1 MAHMDARRES
11 ARGWS
16 WSIAKWSD
24 TVCAVGK
31 RFRAGLPVA
40 CALCRGP
47 ARGDRLCLACAQ
59 QVTGSMQANIPRC
72 MRCCLALGS
81 EAACS
86 DCAFH
91 APAFDRIIA
100 GFDYLA
106 PADTLI
112 HYLKVQKQFTL
123 APLLAGLL
131 ADAVRN
137 AQPALPHDA
146 ILVPVPASRAS
157 LLQRGFNPAAEVAR
171 CLAKELGVAYRP
183 ALLRRTHDGLKQAQL
198 ARLERARSVQR
209 LYACTQKLDGAT
221 IAVVD
226 DVLTTGS
233 TLNSIA
239 RELRSAGAATV
250 CGLVLARTPWQ
261 R

>member
-1 MAHMDARRES
+1 
-11 ARGWS
+11 
-16 WSIAKWSD
+16 
-24 TVCAVGK
+24 
-31 RFRAGLPVA
+31 
-40 CALCRGP
+40 
-47 ARGDRLCLACAQ
+47 
-59 QVTGSMQANIPRC
+59 
-72 MRCCLALGS
+72 MRCCLALQS
-81 EAACS
+81 AAVCS

-106 PADTLI
+106 PADMLI

-131 ADAVRN
+131 AEAVRN
-137 AQPALPHDA
+137 AQPTLPHDA
-146 ILVPVPASRAS
+146 ILVPVPASPAS
-157 LLQRGFNPAAEVAR
+157 LVRRGFNPAAEIAR
-171 CLAKELGVAYRP
+171 CLAKELGLAYRP
-183 ALLRRTHDGLKQAQL
+183 ALLRRSHDGLKQAQL
-198 ARLERARSVQR
+198 ARLERVRSVKR

-239 RELRSAGAATV
+239 RELRSAGAASV
-250 CGLVLARTPWQ
+250 YGLVLARTPWQ